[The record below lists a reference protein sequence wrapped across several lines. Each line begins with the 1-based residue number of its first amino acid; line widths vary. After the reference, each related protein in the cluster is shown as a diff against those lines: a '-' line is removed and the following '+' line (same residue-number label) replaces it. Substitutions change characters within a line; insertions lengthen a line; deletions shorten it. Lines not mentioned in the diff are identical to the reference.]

1 MNPLQELQAIIE
13 SLLFRIGDE
22 QLPMP
27 ARVDLS
33 VLFPDGCVTH
43 YGFQFHRPSD
53 TPASAES
60 DVDTEEAL

>member
-1 MNPLQELQAIIE
+1 MNPLQELQAMIE

-22 QLPMP
+22 QLPVP

-33 VLFPDGCVTH
+33 VLFPGGDVVN

-53 TPASAES
+53 VPISA
-60 DVDTEEAL
+60 DTDNEEAV